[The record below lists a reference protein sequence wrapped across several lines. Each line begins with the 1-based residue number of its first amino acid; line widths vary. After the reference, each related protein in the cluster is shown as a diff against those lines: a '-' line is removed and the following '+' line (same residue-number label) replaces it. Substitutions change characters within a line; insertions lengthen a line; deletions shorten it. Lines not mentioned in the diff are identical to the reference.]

1 MMRHFLLTFED
12 NNLQLQIKIYT
23 HLYIPFAI
31 LNALR
36 NTKEFTE
43 TWFRLK
49 LVDMLVAISVID
61 TS

>member
-1 MMRHFLLTFED
+1 MRRFLLTFED
-12 NNLQLQIKIYT
+12 NNLQLRIRIYI
-23 HLYIPFAI
+23 HLYTPHLAI